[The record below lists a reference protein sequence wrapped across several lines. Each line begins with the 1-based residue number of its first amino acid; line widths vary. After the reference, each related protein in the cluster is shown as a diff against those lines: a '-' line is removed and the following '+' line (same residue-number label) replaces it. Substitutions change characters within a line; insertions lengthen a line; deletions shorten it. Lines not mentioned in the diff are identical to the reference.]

1 MRNSNTVREDHRV
14 RYTRKI
20 LKDSLISLMKEHPI
34 TNIGIKEIC
43 ACAEISRST
52 FYVYYENVYH
62 LLEEIEGEL
71 FEYFNDLL
79 KQIDVSVKRN
89 SRKYLSAYKDKFM
102 EFISD
107 KNNPLLVLL
116 SENGDINFQ
125 KKFFQKLIDQVR
137 KIIQNTVK
145 NPDIHIHEAYSVFY
159 IHGTIGLIQYLLK
172 NNLRIP
178 NSTLAEVFDKMIQ
191 EIKL

>member
-1 MRNSNTVREDHRV
+1 MRNGNTTHEDNRV
-14 RYTRKI
+14 RYTRMI
-20 LKDSLISLMKEHPI
+20 LKDSLISLMKERPI

-43 ACAEISRST
+43 ARAEISRST

-62 LLEEIEGEL
+62 ILEEIEEEL
-71 FEYFNDLL
+71 LEYFNDLL
-79 KQIDVSVKRN
+79 NQIDVSVKRS
-89 SRKYLSAYKDKFM
+89 SRKYLLAYKQKFL

-125 KKFFQKLIDQVR
+125 KKFFQKLINQVN
-137 KIIQNTVK
+137 KIIQDTVK
-145 NPDIHIHEAYSVFY
+145 NPDMHIHEAYSVFY

-172 NNLRIP
+172 NNFRIP
-178 NSTLAEVFDKMIQ
+178 NSTLEKVFDKMIQ